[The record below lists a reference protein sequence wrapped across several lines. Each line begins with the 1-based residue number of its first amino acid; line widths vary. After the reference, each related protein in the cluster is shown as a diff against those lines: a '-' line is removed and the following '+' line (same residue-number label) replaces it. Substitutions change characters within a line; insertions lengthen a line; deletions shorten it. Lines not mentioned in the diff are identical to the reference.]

1 MKIEPVE
8 AYRYRFCNEC
18 NSQNNVKEVY
28 IGKSIITLCK
38 DCRKNL
44 SYELLEDYIIDEIN
58 QFKKPTA
65 SK

>member
-28 IGKSIITLCK
+28 IGKSIIALCI

-44 SYELLEDYIIDEIN
+44 SYELHEDYIIDEIN
-58 QFKKPTA
+58 QTK
-65 SK
+65 

>member
-28 IGKSIITLCK
+28 IGKSVIALCI
-38 DCRKNL
+38 DCRKKL
-44 SYELLEDYIIDEIN
+44 SYELHEDYIIDEIN
-58 QFKKPTA
+58 IVRKGE
-65 SK
+65 